1 MKEINYEKNKRL
13 DEYLCRYYSCD
24 YMLRFNFVTGQYDY
38 EDIVGI
44 IGLYLN
50 IPIVLGEYINLS
62 INQKQAFR
70 DALADY
76 IWETIN
82 NESENLQ

>member
-1 MKEINYEKNKRL
+1 
-13 DEYLCRYYSCD
+13 
-24 YMLRFNFVTGQYDY
+24 MLRFNFVTGQYDY